1 MFSDHTDIVGC
12 PEFYA
17 FSLCLDEFNPRKLET
32 MASEKGALSRFGLPP
47 TSLDRSQF
55 LSEESRL
62 TQSPVQ
68 FRGTPSSGA
77 ELPNMQRLVPPGAAY
92 LNNNVDMNN
101 LDRSIDVKPT
111 LQHINAYD
119 AQLGSPNQMAINP
132 SLMTSAAGN
141 RGYPYSNCHI

>member
-1 MFSDHTDIVGC
+1 M
-12 PEFYA
+12 
-17 FSLCLDEFNPRKLET
+17 
-32 MASEKGALSRFGLPP
+32 
-47 TSLDRSQF
+47 
-55 LSEESRL
+55 

-68 FRGTPSSGA
+68 FRGAPASSA

-111 LQHINAYD
+111 LQHINAYE

-141 RGYPYSNCHI
+141 RGYTYSNCHI